1 MLRELLI
8 QARVDAGLT
17 VREFANLVAER
28 RGCSAESVRTTIYRY
43 QAEDGPEPRVQTIE
57 DVLSTLS
64 LELRILTVS
73 DGSPTGICTP

>member
-17 VREFANLVAER
+17 VRELANLIAER
-28 RGCSAESVRTTIYRY
+28 RGRSAESIRTTIYRY
-43 QAEDGPEPRVQTIE
+43 EAEDGPEPREQTIE

-64 LELRILTVS
+64 LELRLAPIAGKKTRK
-73 DGSPTGICTP
+73 SP